1 MSCDCTEPEDG
12 SRKWRTPE
20 GINID
25 VRGLP
30 PPEPVVEILQLIDSG
45 EVDAV
50 LTARLDREPIFFLYP
65 ELDDRGWSYEIV
77 SASCGDAACED
88 EVRLRLVRWG
98 R

>member
-1 MSCDCTEPEDG
+1 VSRDCAGPEGG

-20 GINID
+20 GIHID

-30 PPEPVVEILQLIDSG
+30 PPQPAVETLQLVDS
-45 EVDAV
+45 EEADAV
-50 LTARLDREPIFFLYP
+50 LTARLDREPIFLYP
-65 ELDDRGWSYEIV
+65 ELDDRGGSFEIV
-77 SASCGDAACED
+77 PASCGDAACED